1 LSFVLSVVAVVSSF
15 KIGRFMYNF
24 GHERFVCAWPVG
36 WLQRPKTS
44 FRKRGRGTC
53 TYRRGRGL
61 KVEGASRREWWDN
74 VVLPSLLGGCALKGA
89 ERKTPDELV
98 RELREAVK
106 PKPYAY
112 EGYADAYLR
121 APT

>member
-1 LSFVLSVVAVVSSF
+1 M
-15 KIGRFMYNF
+15 R
-24 GHERFVCAWPVG
+24 AWAVG

-53 TYRRGRGL
+53 TRRGGRGL
-61 KVEGASRREWWDN
+61 NVEGASQRDRWGRA
-74 VVLPSLLGGCALKGA
+74 VLPSLLGGCVLAGA
-89 ERKTPDELV
+89 ERKTPDELA

-106 PKPYAY
+106 PKLYAY
-112 EGYADAYLR
+112 DRYADAYLR

>member
-1 LSFVLSVVAVVSSF
+1 MTYAQENAVVSSF
-15 KIGRFMYNF
+15 KIDRFIYNC
-24 GHERFVCAWPVG
+24 GHEQFVCAWAVG

-53 TYRRGRGL
+53 TYRGGGGL
-61 KVEGASRREWWDN
+61 KVEGASQKERWN
-74 VVLPSLLGGCALKGA
+74 HAVLPSLLGGCVLTGA
-89 ERKTPDELV
+89 ERKTPDELA

-106 PKPYAY
+106 PKLYAY
-112 EGYADAYLR
+112 HRYADAYLR

>member
-1 LSFVLSVVAVVSSF
+1 
-15 KIGRFMYNF
+15 
-24 GHERFVCAWPVG
+24 VCARAVG

-53 TYRRGRGL
+53 THRGGRGL
-61 KVEGASRREWWDN
+61 KMEGASQRDWWDRR
-74 VVLPSLLGGCALKGA
+74 VLPSLLGGCVLTGA

-106 PKPYAY
+106 PKLYAY
-112 EGYADAYLR
+112 DRYADAYLR
-121 APT
+121 VPT

>member
-1 LSFVLSVVAVVSSF
+1 
-15 KIGRFMYNF
+15 M
-24 GHERFVCAWPVG
+24 CAWAVG

-53 TYRRGRGL
+53 TRRGGRGL
-61 KVEGASRREWWDN
+61 KMEGASQRDRCDRT
-74 VVLPSLLGGCALKGA
+74 VLPSLLGGCVLRGA
-89 ERKTPDELV
+89 ERKTPDELA
-98 RELREAVK
+98 RGLYEAVK
-106 PKPYAY
+106 PKLYAY

>member
-1 LSFVLSVVAVVSSF
+1 
-15 KIGRFMYNF
+15 MYNL
-24 GHERFVCAWPVG
+24 GYEQFVCAWAVG
-36 WLQRPKTS
+36 WLQRPKTY

-53 TYRRGRGL
+53 TYRGGRGL
-61 KVEGASRREWWDN
+61 KMEGASQREWWDWA
-74 VVLPSLLGGCALKGA
+74 VLPSLLGGCVLKGA
-89 ERKTPDELV
+89 ERKTADELA

-106 PKPYAY
+106 IKLYAY